1 MLYLDIHYDD
11 VDNKDHFLT
20 LYRPAPATEY
30 LPEWFKNLKSK
41 TDKGITAKS
50 CRGLY
55 DMMTMGYMIIWTF
68 DVTISKDVDG
78 RLSVRKTRDNST
90 SDFHSHPH
98 FQLGLYPDA
107 NLSRQLTG
115 VEKVTLPYR
124 IKTSKNTSVF
134 LVQPSYHPDLK
145 TEIMPGIIDSDKF
158 YSPLNVLFTIKN
170 FPNDGELQISAGTP
184 LAQLIPFK
192 REKWKIRYGK
202 VDKELLHTIDS
213 NIGNINRYYQK
224 FLWSRKTYNKETE

>member
-1 MLYLDIHYDD
+1 
-11 VDNKDHFLT
+11 
-20 LYRPAPATEY
+20 
-30 LPEWFKNLKSK
+30 
-41 TDKGITAKS
+41 
-50 CRGLY
+50 
-55 DMMTMGYMIIWTF
+55 
-68 DVTISKDVDG
+68 
-78 RLSVRKTRDNST
+78 
-90 SDFHSHPH
+90 
-98 FQLGLYPDA
+98 
-107 NLSRQLTG
+107 
-115 VEKVTLPYR
+115 
-124 IKTSKNTSVF
+124 